1 MDFRKFLNLFESIDQ
16 LDEDIGNLRNL
27 NAGDLLNVFKQNPSR
42 DQSNTKSFVR
52 GWSDGIGQN
61 SELVNLGKIKSWKD
75 LRKASSANPSLMGAI
90 FYVDGTAFAAI
101 NYTTTS
107 INLRAPSSTVMFA
120 FDPSKLP
127 ELPQEQPPEGL
138 SGWALDRWQDDQRR
152 RIPSGTASERKHWD
166 DTLKKYTGTPVEL
179 RGLEKYLDR
188 VIDLFPEH
196 EFTAVGI
203 TTDKAATQTA
213 KDRAERAQRDD
224 PLIAR
229 AAQNYY
235 GSRNPELQRALNKY
249 KASKEFDN
257 FSMPE
262 QVLEF
267 VADMDNYSKTF
278 VYKGTRYKYE
288 VKEKVSVPV
297 EALMLNKTFT
307 FRASLNAADS
317 GVYSSVYV
325 TFQVENGTVT
335 PIKVD

>member
-16 LDEDIGNLRNL
+16 LDEDIGELRNL
-27 NAGDLLNVFKQNPSR
+27 NAGDLLNVFKQHSR
-42 DQSNTKSFVR
+42 GKQSNEKSFVR
-52 GWSDGIGQN
+52 GWTGGIGQN

-75 LRKASSANPSLMGAI
+75 LRKASAANPSIMGAI

-101 NYTTTS
+101 NYMS
-107 INLRAPSSTVMFA
+107 SDINLRAPSTEVMFA

-152 RIPSGTASERKHWD
+152 RIPPGTAGERKHWD
-166 DTLKKYTGTPVEL
+166 DTLKKYTGTAVEL

-188 VIDLFPEH
+188 VIALFPEH

-203 TTDKAATQTA
+203 TTDRAAKQTA
-213 KDRAERAQRDD
+213 SDRAERARRDD
-224 PLIAR
+224 PLAAR
-229 AAQNYY
+229 AEPSHY
-235 GSRNPELQRALNKY
+235 GRNPELQRALNKY

-278 VYKGTRYKYE
+278 VYKGTRFRYAVTDKIT
-288 VKEKVSVPV
+288 VPM
-297 EALMLNKTFT
+297 EALVLGKKFT